1 MLGNTIP
8 PPRLFKSFWLG
19 GFESA
24 CHLNR
29 CGQRLD
35 MQAITHHDRQASE
48 DYALLRSIGIRAAR
62 DSVRWREI
70 DRGAGRYD
78 FTTLAPL
85 VQAARDHE
93 VQVIWTLC
101 HYGWPDDVDLY
112 SAAFIERF
120 AKFSQAVAR
129 YIAEQTDCVPFFCP
143 INEIS
148 FFAWAAGHVAYI
160 YPFHSGRAA
169 EIKRQLVRAAIASCE
184 AIWDVDRRARI
195 VHVDPLMHVVT
206 PRRRPELAD
215 AAIEQRNSQ
224 FESWDMLA
232 GRHCPELGGGH
243 KYLDI
248 MGLNFYHANQ
258 WEFPGDGP
266 DDRLRWEDHPR
277 DPRWVPLHRLLG
289 EVFSRYERPL
299 FLSETSHF
307 GVGRAPWLEEIAAE
321 VCLARAAGTPVEGV
335 CIYPILDR
343 PDWDNLEHWHNSG
356 LWELRS
362 DGNGRLER
370 ALINDYAAGVR
381 RAQRMLSQ
389 HGCH

>member
-160 YPFHSGRAA
+160 YPPKSSASSCGPRSPVARRSGMWTVAR
-169 EIKRQLVRAAIASCE
+169 ESC
-184 AIWDVDRRARI
+184 
-195 VHVDPLMHVVT
+195 
-206 PRRRPELAD
+206 
-215 AAIEQRNSQ
+215 
-224 FESWDMLA
+224 
-232 GRHCPELGGGH
+232 
-243 KYLDI
+243 
-248 MGLNFYHANQ
+248 
-258 WEFPGDGP
+258 
-266 DDRLRWEDHPR
+266 
-277 DPRWVPLHRLLG
+277 
-289 EVFSRYERPL
+289 
-299 FLSETSHF
+299 TSIH
-307 GVGRAPWLEEIAAE
+307 
-321 VCLARAAGTPVEGV
+321 
-335 CIYPILDR
+335 
-343 PDWDNLEHWHNSG
+343 
-356 LWELRS
+356 
-362 DGNGRLER
+362 
-370 ALINDYAAGVR
+370 
-381 RAQRMLSQ
+381 
-389 HGCH
+389 